1 MNADTKAN
9 REYKNSVFTLLFG
22 EKDKLIEL
30 YNAIFNANYGLDTD
44 IEITTLQNILFMGK
58 LNDISFVIDGKIIVL
73 IEHQSTINKNMCLRM
88 LLYIARIYE
97 KICDSETLYRTEQ
110 ITIPRPEFIVL
121 YNGKDEMPDEQI
133 LKLSDMFAEYGETN
147 PIELELVV
155 KVYNINN
162 GRNPQMAK
170 RSVTLSG
177 YELFISKVREF
188 EKEADDLK
196 EAISQAINYCIERNV
211 LETFLKTHGREV
223 LNMMLTEW
231 KFEDA
236 LRVSREEGQ
245 REEKIK
251 FAQKM
256 KDKRMSVNEIAELTE
271 LTVDEILKYCK

>member
-1 MNADTKAN
+1 MNIDIKAK
-9 REYKNSVFTLLFG
+9 RTYKDSVFTLLFG

-30 YNAIFNANYGLDTD
+30 YNAIFNTNYGLDTN
-44 IEITTLQNILFMGK
+44 IEITTLQNILYMGK
-58 LNDISFVIDGKIIVL
+58 LNDISFLIDGKLIVL

-88 LLYIARIYE
+88 LLYIARLYE

-133 LKLSDMFAEYGETN
+133 LKLSDMFAEYGEKN
-147 PIELELVV
+147 PIELELEV

-162 GRNPQMAK
+162 GRNPQMAQ

-188 EKEADDLK
+188 EKEADDL
-196 EAISQAINYCIERNV
+196 EGAISKAITYCIERNI
-211 LETFLKTHGREV
+211 LETFLTKHGSEV

-231 KFEDA
+231 KLEDA
-236 LRVSREEGQ
+236 LKVREKESK
-245 REEKIK
+245 REVAKNLK
-251 FAQKM
+251 SM
-256 KDKRMSVNEIAELTE
+256 GMSVEDIAKATK
-271 LTVDEILKYCK
+271 LTVDEILKL

>member
-1 MNADTKAN
+1 MDTDTKAN
-9 REYKNSVFTLLFG
+9 RTYKDSVFTLLFG

-30 YNAIFNANYGLDTD
+30 YNAIFNAHYGLDTN

-58 LNDISFVIDGKIIVL
+58 LNDISFVIDGKLIVL

-88 LLYIARIYE
+88 LLYIARLYE

-133 LKLSDMFAEYGETN
+133 LKLSDMFAEYGEKN
-147 PIELELVV
+147 PIELELAV

-162 GRNPQMAK
+162 GRNPQMAQ
-170 RSVTLSG
+170 RSVTLTG
-177 YELFISKVREF
+177 YELFIAKVREF
-188 EKEADDLK
+188 EKENNTRE
-196 EAISQAINYCIERNV
+196 EAISKAITYCIERNILV
-211 LETFLKTHGREV
+211 SFLKTHGREV
-223 LNMMLTEW
+223 LNMLLTEW

-236 LRVSREEGQ
+236 LRVREQEG
-245 REEKIK
+245 RRAEKIK

-256 KDKRMSVNEIAELTE
+256 KDKGTPVNEIAELTE